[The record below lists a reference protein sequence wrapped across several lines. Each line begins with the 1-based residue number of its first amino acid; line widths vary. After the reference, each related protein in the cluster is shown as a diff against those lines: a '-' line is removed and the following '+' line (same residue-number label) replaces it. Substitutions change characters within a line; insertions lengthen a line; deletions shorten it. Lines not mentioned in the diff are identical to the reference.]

1 MKQKIDVA
9 DLRIGMYIV
18 EIDRPW
24 LDTPFLFQ
32 GFPVESQ
39 KDIDCVQR
47 TCHYVYIDSA
57 QAETFQS
64 SKSPENNLVRHSA
77 TEKAISLLS
86 RKSEYQN
93 QVTFIEEFKPARAVR
108 FKAKAY
114 LEGIFDDIRL
124 GQSVDTEGAKSVV
137 RSMVDS
143 ITRNPDASLWY
154 TQLRKMDEYTADHS
168 LNVCILTLVF
178 GRHLNFTE
186 SVLNELGI
194 GALLHDIGK
203 IRIPANI
210 INKPG
215 PLTKDELA
223 LVRKHPSY
231 GAEILKQSPG
241 VPQTAV
247 DIALCHHERVD
258 GEGYPQGLKAG
269 ELSLFSKMVAVVDVY
284 DAITSNRVYHHG
296 MSPSDA
302 LKNMYQ
308 WQHTDFDESLVE
320 DFIQCLGI
328 YPVGSAVQFNT
339 GEIGIIMNDN
349 KEHRLKPTVML
360 VLDAQ
365 QNPIFPEHIVNL
377 ASNDENHSGTV
388 RQIKKVFGPDERPFG
403 LTQHILTDL
412 TDVNVA

>member
-18 EIDRPW
+18 DIDRPW

-32 GFPVESQ
+32 GFPLESQ

-47 TCHYVYIDSA
+47 TCQYVYIDTA
-57 QAETFQS
+57 QAETSLS
-64 SKSPENNLVRHSA
+64 SKSSETKPARHSA
-77 TEKAISLLS
+77 TEKAISLLA
-86 RKSEYQN
+86 RKSRYQN
-93 QVTFIEEFKPARAVR
+93 QVTFIEEFEPAKTVR

-124 GQSVDTEGAKSVV
+124 GQSVDTEGAKRVV
-137 RSMVDS
+137 RSMVES

-154 TQLRKMDEYTADHS
+154 TQLRKKDEYTADHS

-178 GRHLNFTE
+178 GRYLNFTE

-203 IRIPANI
+203 MRVPSSV

-223 LVRKHPSY
+223 LVRKHPSL
-231 GAEILKQSPG
+231 GAEILKNTPG
-241 VPQTAV
+241 VPAAAV

-258 GEGYPQGLKAG
+258 GGGYPQGLKAS

-296 MSPSDA
+296 MSPCDA

-308 WQHTDFDESLVE
+308 WQHKDFDKSLVE

-349 KEHRLKPTVML
+349 KDHRLKPTVML
-360 VLDAQ
+360 VLDDK
-365 QNPIFPEHIVNL
+365 QNPLFPERIVNL
-377 ASNDENHSGTV
+377 ASNDENHRGTV

-403 LTQHILTDL
+403 LTQHILVDFSAL
-412 TDVNVA
+412 NVA